1 MGRFGVGQSVRRVE
15 DVRFLTGR
23 GQYLEDVRLPGEL
36 CAHFVRSPHAH
47 ARIVSINTD
56 QAKAEPGVV
65 RVATGAD
72 FAAEKLGGMPNIAPM
87 MGKGGSKQVT
97 PPHPAIP
104 ADVVRY
110 VGEPIAVVIAETA
123 AQARDAAELVEVEYE
138 PLPAIIA
145 LDDALAKGAP
155 LVWPEAPNNVSLDW
169 EIGDRAATDSAFAK
183 AAHVTR
189 IELLNNRIV
198 PNPIETRGAIAAYDA
213 AQDRLTLYT
222 GTQGGH
228 KLRAKLSHDV
238 FDFPESKL
246 RVVTPDVGGGFGMK
260 IYLYSEQV
268 AVVWAAWRLK
278 RPVRW
283 IGDRAEAFLG
293 DAQARD
299 QKTVA
304 ELALDKDG
312 HFTGLRVRTLANL
325 GAYMSMYGAYIPTL
339 AGHLILPSVYR
350 WGALYAEVKAIFTNT
365 VPVDAYRGAGKPET
379 NFIVERLIDTA
390 ARETKREPA
399 ELRRRNFIP
408 AGELPYTTLTN
419 HRIDSGA
426 FERSLDQVL
435 DAADRKGFEKRRAE
449 AARAGKLRGLGVA
462 AYMEDTVQRSDE
474 TSTLSVSADGAVT
487 IMVGTQSNG
496 QGHETAYAQIVAE
509 RLGLDIDRIRLIQG
523 DTDSVKAGNGTG
535 GSRSLHAGGG
545 ATHFA
550 SEKIVEKGKRIAA
563 HLLEAAAAD
572 VGFDDGRFTI
582 MGTDRSV
589 SFKDVAAAAFQPAK
603 LPKDIEPGLEETA
616 VYQPSSHT
624 FPNGVHVCET
634 EVDPETGIVTL
645 ERYTIVDDFG
655 VLLNPMLVEGQIH
668 GGVAQGIGQAL
679 LEGAVY
685 DSDGQVLTGSFM
697 DYCMPRAGD
706 LPNFDVGYNNVPC
719 PTNPL
724 GVKGCGEAGAIV
736 APSVVVN
743 AIVDALAP
751 LGVRHV
757 DMPTTPERVWRA
769 IQDAKS
775 NSTSRKKNGTSA

>member
-23 GQYLEDVRLPGEL
+23 GQYLEDLRLPGEL

-47 ARIVSINTD
+47 ARIVSINTE
-56 QAKAEPGVV
+56 AAAAEPGVV
-65 RVATGAD
+65 RIATGAD
-72 FAAEKLGGMPNIAPM
+72 FAAEKMGGMPNIAPM
-87 MGKGGSKQVT
+87 TGKGGSKQVT
-97 PPHPAIP
+97 PPHPAFP
-104 ADVVRY
+104 VDAVRY
-110 VGEPIAVVIAETA
+110 VGEPVAVVIAETA
-123 AQARDAAELVEVEYE
+123 AQARDAAELIEVEYE
-138 PLPAIIA
+138 SLSAVVS
-145 LDDALAKGAP
+145 LDDALGKGAP

-169 EIGDRAATDSAFAK
+169 EIGDKAATDAAFAK
-183 AAHVTR
+183 AAHLTR

-198 PNPIETRGAIAAYDA
+198 PNPIETRGAIASYDA
-213 AQDRLTLYT
+213 AEDKLTLYT

-268 AVVWAAWRLK
+268 AVVWAAKTLK

-283 IGDRAEAFLG
+283 IGERGEAFLG

-312 HFTGLRVRTLANL
+312 RFAGLRVRTLANL
-325 GAYMSMYGAYIPTL
+325 GAYMSMYGAYIPTM

-399 ELRRRNFIP
+399 ELRRLNFIP
-408 AGELPYTTLTN
+408 QNDLPYTTLTN

-426 FERSLDQVL
+426 FEHSLDQVL
-435 DAADRKGFEKRRAE
+435 DA
-449 AARAGKLRGLGVA
+449 
-462 AYMEDTVQRSDE
+462 DTVQRSDE
-474 TSTLSVSADGAVT
+474 TSTMSVAADGSVT
-487 IMVGTQSNG
+487 VMVGTQSNG

-509 RLGLDIDRIRLIQG
+509 RLGVDIDKIKLVQG
-523 DTDSVKAGNGTG
+523 DTDLVKAGNGTG

-545 ATHFA
+545 AIHFA

-563 HLLEAAAAD
+563 HLLEAAEAD
-572 VGFDDGRFTI
+572 LGFDDGRFTI
-582 MGTDRSV
+582 VGTDRSV
-589 SFKDVAAAAFQPAK
+589 SFKDVAAAAFNPAK
-603 LPKDIEPGLEETA
+603 LPKGMETGFDETA
-616 VYQPSSHT
+616 VYQPAAHT

-655 VLLNPMLVEGQIH
+655 VLVNPMLVEGQIH

-685 DSDGQVLTGSFM
+685 DSDGQMLTGSFM
-697 DYCMPRAGD
+697 DYCMPRADD
-706 LPNFDVGYNNVPC
+706 LPYFDVSYNNQPC
-719 PTNPL
+719 TTNPL
-724 GVKGCGEAGAIV
+724 GVKGCGEAGSIV

-757 DMPTTPERVWRA
+757 EMPTTPERVWRA

-775 NSTSRKKNGTSA
+775 NPTSRKNGTSA